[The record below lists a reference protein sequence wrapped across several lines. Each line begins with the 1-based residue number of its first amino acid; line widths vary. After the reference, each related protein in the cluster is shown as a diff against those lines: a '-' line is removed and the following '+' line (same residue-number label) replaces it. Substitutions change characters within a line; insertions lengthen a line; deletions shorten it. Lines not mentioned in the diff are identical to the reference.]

1 MNTTKINVGIG
12 HLSSGHPATGIAVRR
27 EAGYA
32 GFQAWRARPAIGAKS
47 VLGGLVMTDAP
58 VTKPQYVSASERC
71 P

>member
-1 MNTTKINVGIG
+1 MNTTKIEVGIG
-12 HLSSGHPATGIAVRR
+12 HLSSGHPATGIAVR

-32 GFQAWRARPAIGAKS
+32 GFQAWRARPTTGAKS

-58 VTKPQYVSASERC
+58 VTKPQLVSASERC